1 MTMEDI
7 SKLLELM
14 QSLGKYLSW
23 SILFPCFFTTAVL
36 LILFRII
43 SIYIIL
49 SPMYTTIET
58 TTTIIC
64 LLSLFGLLY
73 KGFADLCNF
82 IYTKVKLRK
91 DTLAVQKQI
100 HEEQERIREQI
111 RRLSPQERIVF
122 EYVQNGNSC
131 AVWVGDTDA
140 AVLTL
145 LHKGLLERIGDKA
158 CFADWPPNTDE
169 RASCILAVIPEAVK
183 KGI

>member
-1 MTMEDI
+1 MYT
-7 SKLLELM
+7 
-14 QSLGKYLSW
+14 
-23 SILFPCFFTTAVL
+23 
-36 LILFRII
+36 
-43 SIYIIL
+43 IIL
-49 SPMYTTIET
+49 
-58 TTTIIC
+58 C
-64 LLSLFGLLY
+64 LLTFTVLLY
-73 KGFADLCNF
+73 KGFAE
-82 IYTKVKLRK
+82 KSSKE
-91 DTLAVQKQI
+91 TLTAQKQI
-100 HEEQERIREQI
+100 REEKERIREQI

-145 LHKGLLERIGDKA
+145 LHKGLLERIWDKA